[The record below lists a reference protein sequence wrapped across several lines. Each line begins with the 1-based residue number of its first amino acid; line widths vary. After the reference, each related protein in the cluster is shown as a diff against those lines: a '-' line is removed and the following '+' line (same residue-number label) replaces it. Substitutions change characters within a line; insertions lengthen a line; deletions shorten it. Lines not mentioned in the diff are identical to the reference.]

1 MKKSTIAV
9 GVIIA
14 LGMVWTGSAWYTGK
28 QLEKNVDIV
37 VNKVTADSSKK
48 LGAEI
53 HSTVKDFHRGW
64 FSSHFILDIA
74 LEKGTTVDGV
84 KPGESLQLSVDVD
97 HGPFPLARLSSGNIL
112 PAMASAK
119 LSLVNNELTRTAFDS
134 AKGKSPVEAIINFAW
149 GGAISS
155 DITLAPAEY
164 KDKNNSLT
172 FEGASYH
179 VDANA
184 SMNAF
189 NYEGKSKKITVSGK
203 NNIEIVIPGMT
214 FSGHPNKTPFDF
226 MTGDQ
231 RLDFESI
238 RITTAGKP
246 FARLDG
252 LSFSANADLSADNK
266 KLNAKGE
273 YAVASLSVLG
283 QDFGGGK
290 ITMELAS
297 LDAVAFADFMKDY
310 QQLSKEFVAST
321 PAQQEDS
328 IYILSKLKALIAAH
342 ASKLKKGEPEV
353 KWLINWKNEKGEAAL
368 NLDYQAADTNK
379 RLDDSANETA
389 ALDSQLK
396 YVAAKLV
403 LPVDMAIEAGKKGL
417 MVADHKSEKSAKA
430 KATQGVNG
438 LVGLGSMFK
447 LITLENNT
455 VKMDVRYSQGYITL
469 NGKKMTVDEFR
480 QQYGRPGSLH

>member
-14 LGMVWTGSAWYTGK
+14 LGVVWTGSAWYTGK
-28 QLEKNVDIV
+28 QLEKNVDVV
-37 VNKVTADSSKK
+37 VNKLTADTSKK

-53 HSTVKDFHRGW
+53 HSTVKDFHRGL

-74 LEKGTTVDGV
+74 PVKGINIDGI
-84 KPGESLQLSVDVD
+84 KSNQSLQLNIDVD
-97 HGPFPLARLSSGNIL
+97 HGPFPLARLGSGNIL

-119 LSLVNNELTRTAFDS
+119 LSLVNNELTKPAFDG
-134 AKGKSPVEAIINFAW
+134 AKGKSPVEAIVNFAW
-149 GGAISS
+149 DGSTSS
-155 DITLAPAEY
+155 DITLVPAKY
-164 KDKNNSLT
+164 KYQNSSLT

-189 NYEGKSKKITVSGK
+189 SYEGKSKKITVSGK
-203 NNIEIVIPGMT
+203 NNIEMVIPGMT
-214 FSGHPNKTPFDF
+214 FSGHLNKTPFDF

-290 ITMELAS
+290 ITLDLAS

-328 IYILSKLKALIAAH
+328 IYILNKLKALIAAH

-353 KWLINWKNEKGEAAL
+353 KWLISWKNEKGEAAL
-368 NLDYQAADTNK
+368 NLDYQAADTHK
-379 RLDDSANETA
+379 TLDDSASKTA
-389 ALDSQLK
+389 VLDSQLK
-396 YVAAKLV
+396 YVSGKLV
-403 LPVDMAIEAGKKGL
+403 LPVDMAIEVGKKGL
-417 MVADHKSEKSAKA
+417 MIADHKSEESAKA

-455 VKMDVRYSQGYITL
+455 VKIDVRYSQGYITL
-469 NGKKMTVDEFR
+469 NGKKMTVEEFR
-480 QQYGRPGSLH
+480 QQYGRLGSLH

>member
-1 MKKSTIAV
+1 MKKSTVAV

-14 LGMVWTGSAWYTGK
+14 LGVVWTGSAWYTGK
-28 QLEKNVDIV
+28 QLEKNVEAV
-37 VNKVTADSSKK
+37 VNKVTADTSKK
-48 LGAEI
+48 LDAEI

-74 LEKGTTVDGV
+74 PVKGITIDGI
-84 KPGESLQLSVDVD
+84 KSNQSLQLNVDVD
-97 HGPFPLARLSSGNIL
+97 HGPFPLARVSSGNIL

-119 LSLVNNELTRTAFDS
+119 LSLINNELTRTAFDG
-134 AKGKSPVEAIINFAW
+134 AKGKSPVEAIINYAW

-164 KDKNNSLT
+164 KDQNNSLT

-189 NYEGKSKKITVSGK
+189 DYEGKSKKITFSGK
-203 NNIEIVIPGMT
+203 NNIEVVVPGMT
-214 FSGHPNKTPFDF
+214 FSGHQNKTPFDF
-226 MTGDQ
+226 MTGDE

-238 RITTAGKP
+238 SISTAGKP
-246 FARLDG
+246 VARLDG
-252 LSFSANADLSADNK
+252 LSFGANVDLSADNK

-273 YAVASLSVLG
+273 YAVASLSIQG

-290 ITMELAS
+290 IAMDLAS
-297 LDAVAFADFMKDY
+297 LDVVAFADFMKDY
-310 QQLSKEFVAST
+310 RQLGKELVAST
-321 PAQQEDS
+321 PAQQIDPN
-328 IYILSKLKALIAAH
+328 YISSKLKALIVSH

-379 RLDDSANETA
+379 RLDESANETA

-403 LPVDMAIEAGKKGL
+403 LPVDMAIEVGKKGL
-417 MVADHKSEKSAKA
+417 MVADHKSEESAKA

-455 VKMDVRYSQGYITL
+455 VKLDAQYSQGYITL

-480 QQYGRPGSLH
+480 QQYGRLGSLH